1 MEMNAIQ
8 SPATTCS
15 TSPATCTSKASPQ
28 PGKAGASNDP
38 KDSTGKETSPAAV
51 YEKTDPAAAAAPKV
65 YKPDT
70 EKIKQMQD
78 DMTTRQQTF
87 LNLIRQMFGK
97 QAKTLSLTDDALW
110 KTLAAGDFTVD
121 EKTKEQALK
130 DISEDGYWGV
140 KQTSD
145 RILDFAKALT
155 GGDPSKIEKMRS
167 AFEQGYKQAEKTW
180 GGHLP
185 EICKKTYDAVMKGF
199 DDWKK
204 ESTPPKEDAAAKN
217 VTTKNTAP
225 KGAQSEGTPS
235 GNPS

>member
-15 TSPATCTSKASPQ
+15 TSPATCTSNASPQ
-28 PGKAGASNDP
+28 PGKAGAANDH

-51 YEKTDPAAAAAPKV
+51 YEKTDPAAAASPKV

-140 KQTSD
+140 KQTSG

-204 ESTPPKEDAAAKN
+204 ESTTPKEDAATKN
-217 VTTKNTAP
+217 VAK